1 MNLFE
6 IDSSCQYWV
15 VRAGA
20 KAISYHQFISSGCV
34 ALGHMDNIG
43 FDSEGVITEDDVPE
57 LERRIVLLNTRS
69 ANPEEPR
76 QLSARLGQ
84 IKHFINDFKIGDTVF
99 TLSKSRISIGTII
112 SDAYIDSEP
121 LFSINPSTGER
132 VNSSSSQILR
142 RKVKWESRKLRT
154 SLPTPISKSL
164 GSQKTVFSLEVHKE
178 LLKHWLYGLYI
189 ENNELHFTTEINQTS
204 DIAQFHLSEFQ
215 RIIQK
220 LELFSIL
227 ELDEN
232 SFDEDLL
239 HDLYYQFGGQDRFT
253 LTNKSIFTSPGHSWG
268 KILGDRATL
277 IAFAFLITGCM
288 GEAITPVDQADNYI
302 LVSNQAELTKAIE
315 HIKTTTTFESHKDH
329 LEAFIS
335 KPNKGQFSIDRVEV
349 SNPLTKSSFSPIIE
363 NEEENIENNEVS
375 SAEIDDRYD
384 DFPEISDEGDIG
396 V

>member
-6 IDSSCQYWV
+6 IDPSCQYWV
-15 VRAGA
+15 VRAGS
-20 KAISYHQFISSGCV
+20 KAISYQQFISSDCV

-43 FDSEGVITEDDVPE
+43 FDSEGVITEEDVPE
-57 LERRIVLLNTRS
+57 LERRIVLLNSRN
-69 ANPEEPR
+69 ANREEPR

-84 IKHFINDFKIGDTVF
+84 IKHFINDFQIGDTVF
-99 TLSKSRISIGTII
+99 TLSKSRISIGTIT

-121 LFSINPSTGER
+121 LFSYNSSGER
-132 VNSSSSQILR
+132 VISSQPQILR
-142 RKVKWESRKLRT
+142 RKVKWESHKLRT
-154 SLPTPISKSL
+154 SLPTPISRSL
-164 GSQKTVFSLEVHKE
+164 GSQKTVFSLDAHQE
-178 LLKHWLYGLYI
+178 LLKHWLYGVYI
-189 ENNELHFTTEINQTS
+189 ENNELHFTTEINQTT

-220 LELFSIL
+220 LELFSML
-227 ELDEN
+227 DLDEN
-232 SFDEDLL
+232 SFDEDQL
-239 HDLYYQFGGQDRFT
+239 HDLYYLYGGEDRFT

-268 KILGDRATL
+268 KVLGDRATL

-288 GEAITPVDQADNYI
+288 GETITPVDSNDSTI
-302 LVSNQAELTKAIE
+302 LNNKQAELTQAIE
-315 HIKTTTTFESHKDH
+315 HIKTTTTLESHKDH

-349 SNPLTKSSFSPIIE
+349 SNPITKSSFSPIIE
-363 NEEENIENNEVS
+363 NDEENVENNEVS